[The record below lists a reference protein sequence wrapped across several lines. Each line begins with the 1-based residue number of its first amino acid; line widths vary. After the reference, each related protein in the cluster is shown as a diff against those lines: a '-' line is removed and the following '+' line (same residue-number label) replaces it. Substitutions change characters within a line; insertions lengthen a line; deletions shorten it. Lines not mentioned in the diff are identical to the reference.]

1 MKPLT
6 CYKELEAKS
15 LPIITAF
22 HKDLLCWDKKAL
34 FQSPGT
40 KFLHFTRDT
49 GTHIVFF
56 EPADKYPA
64 RGESVK
70 YLFSYADR
78 HHILDQVIKTV
89 DYLIDKSSSELIL
102 YYNGITLKTITPETA
117 RDLTREYYRK
127 TRNQFN

>member
-1 MKPLT
+1 MKPLN
-6 CYKELEAKS
+6 CYKELETKS
-15 LPIITAF
+15 LPFITAY

-40 KFLHFTRDT
+40 SFLHFTRDT

-64 RGESVK
+64 RGVNVK

-78 HHILDQVIKTV
+78 HHILDQVLKTV
-89 DYLIDKSSSELIL
+89 DYLVDKSASEMIL
-102 YYNGITLKTITPETA
+102 YYNGTTLKEVDPETA
-117 RDLTREYYRK
+117 RSLAREYHRK
-127 TRNQFN
+127 IRNQF